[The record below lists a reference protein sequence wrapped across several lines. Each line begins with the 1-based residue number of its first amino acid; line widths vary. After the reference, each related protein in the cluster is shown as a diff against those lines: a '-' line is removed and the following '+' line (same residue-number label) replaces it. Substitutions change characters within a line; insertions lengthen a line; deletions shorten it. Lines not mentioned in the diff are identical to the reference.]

1 MILFTCAFF
10 LPHRGLSLNYIY
22 IYIYILF
29 IINQVKLQYNK
40 KAKIK
45 IKKSVTNIV
54 SFQHDRAYDIS
65 GTLITDFD
73 TVD

>member
-1 MILFTCAFF
+1 MRFLFATPGVKFK
-10 LPHRGLSLNYIY
+10 LYIY
-22 IYIYILF
+22 MYILF

-45 IKKSVTNIV
+45 IKKSVTNTV
-54 SFQHDRAYDIS
+54 SFQHGRAYDIS

>member
-1 MILFTCAFF
+1 MIFFTCAFF

-22 IYIYILF
+22 MYILF

-45 IKKSVTNIV
+45 IKKSVTNTV
-54 SFQHDRAYDIS
+54 SFQHGRAYDIS